1 MYQRPRDMA
10 RAMMNG
16 INAFYTKANPQSLK
30 TIHIVLFE
38 PSMVNDFKVTVQEKF
53 KALQVFP

>member
-1 MYQRPRDMA
+1 MR
-10 RAMMNG
+10 
-16 INAFYTKANPQSLK
+16 ITKANPQSLK

-53 KALQVFP
+53 KALQVFPWQNAVGQRYIVIEI